1 MNSVSHLVAHV
12 GLELKLHGR
21 AESSGVQLH
30 EALAVAAGVQAVHGV
45 LDDVQ
50 ALVATSLQ
58 VVLR

>member
-1 MNSVSHLVAHV
+1 M

-21 AESSGVQLH
+21 AKSSGVQLH

-50 ALVATSLQ
+50 ALAATSLQ